1 MGAATIRWRQGSR
14 PRSVIGYALALGV
27 VATAV
32 VLLELAIPVDH
43 GSHLLVALALV
54 LGAALQLGAGPA
66 ATALGAG
73 AGLSVVVAAVR
84 ADTVLHGPLGYL
96 QLVAYLVIGVVV
108 ILVMANAHRSRLPAV
123 AAGAKR
129 ILSPATSSLIEPLT
143 ARETE
148 ILQLAASGISVAEI
162 ADRLCV
168 SPNTVKTHL
177 THIYGK
183 LGARGRTDAVRA
195 AIHCGCLSPED
206 ICPHR
211 AAIDVGGSPV
221 PVTPIQPNR

>member
-1 MGAATIRWRQGSR
+1 MEYT
-14 PRSVIGYALALGV
+14 LALV
-27 VATAV
+27 IVTTTV
-32 VLLELAIPVDH
+32 TLLEVAIPVNH

-54 LGAALQLGAGPA
+54 LGAALKLGTGPA
-66 ATALGAG
+66 ATALAVG
-73 AGLSVVVAAVR
+73 AGLSVVVAVVR
-84 ADTVLHGPLGYL
+84 ADSVLRGPLGYL
-96 QLVAYLVIGVVV
+96 QLMAYLVIGIVV
-108 ILVMANAHRSRLPAV
+108 ILVMANAHRPRLPAAPV
-123 AAGAKR
+123 GAR
-129 ILSPATSSLIEPLT
+129 GNLPPATPLIEPLT
-143 ARETE
+143 AREME
-148 ILQLAASGISVAEI
+148 ILRLAASGISVVEI

-195 AIHCGCLSPED
+195 AIHCGCLSAED

-211 AAIDVGGSPV
+211 AAIDVEGSPV

>member
-1 MGAATIRWRQGSR
+1 VGAATIRWRQGSR
-14 PRSVIGYALALGV
+14 PHSVIGYALALAV

-32 VLLELAIPVDH
+32 LLLELAIPVDH

-66 ATALGAG
+66 VSALAVG
-73 AGLSVVVAAVR
+73 AGLSVVVAVVR
-84 ADTVLHGPLGYL
+84 ADAVLHGPLGYL

-108 ILVMANAHRSRLPAV
+108 ILVMANAHRARSARRARGILP
-123 AAGAKR
+123 
-129 ILSPATSSLIEPLT
+129 PATSSLIEPLT
-143 ARETE
+143 PRETE
-148 ILQLAASGISVAEI
+148 ILRLAASGIPVTEI
-162 ADRLCV
+162 ADRLCL

-177 THIYGK
+177 THIYAK

-211 AAIDVGGSPV
+211 AAIEVAGSPV